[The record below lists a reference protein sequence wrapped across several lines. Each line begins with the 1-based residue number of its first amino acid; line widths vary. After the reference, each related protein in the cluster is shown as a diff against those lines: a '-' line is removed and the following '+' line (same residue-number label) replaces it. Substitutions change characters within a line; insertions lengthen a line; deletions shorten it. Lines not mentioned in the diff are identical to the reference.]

1 MNRLEEIEQRKAQIA
16 EVLESGEEVNLEE
29 LDIELRGLND
39 EKAQIEKRAKMAA
52 AINAG
57 KVEAKPVEGAENP
70 EKVERETMEKE
81 TIEQRGKQLKENRS
95 VTVGSSDIVL
105 PKHQATDIK
114 PTFNEVS
121 TLIDRVHVK
130 PLQGGESFTQPYLKG
145 YGEGD
150 HVIEGA
156 DYTTAEPVFGYADIA
171 KSKVTAY
178 AEDSEETM
186 KLPAADYDSVVTNG
200 ITVATRKKLT
210 KEILI
215 GDGTTN
221 RLTGIFSSNATA
233 IDPTTD
239 LGIEAIDD
247 KTLDEIV
254 YSYGGDEDVED
265 VAVLILN
272 KKDLKAFATLRNAD
286 GDKVYEVVNKGNTG
300 TIDGVPFILNSAC
313 KAISDSATV
322 DGEYGMAYGSLSN
335 YTFAVFSD
343 LEVQRSNDY
352 KFKQGMIAHKG
363 SVFAGG
369 NVTAKNG
376 FLRVSKVVPV

>member
-1 MNRLEEIEQRKAQIA
+1 MNRLNEIETRKAEIKGL
-16 EVLESGEEVNLEE
+16 LENGGEVNLEE
-29 LDIELRGLND
+29 METEIRGLNE
-39 EKAQIEKRAKMAA
+39 EKEQIEKRTKMAE
-52 AINAG
+52 AITART
-57 KVEAKPVEGAENP
+57 VETKEVEGATNP
-70 EKVERETMEKE
+70 EKEEREKMEKQSA
-81 TIEQRGKQLKENRS
+81 EQRGKELMENRS

-114 PTFNEVS
+114 RTFNEVS

-130 PLQGGESFTQPYLKG
+130 NLIGGESFTQPYLKG

-150 HVIEGA
+150 HVLEGA
-156 DYTTAEPVFGYADIA
+156 DYATAEPVFGYADIG

-178 AEDSEETM
+178 AEDSEETT
-186 KLPAADYDSVVTNG
+186 KLPAADYDAVVVDG

-210 KEILI
+210 KEILV
-215 GDGTTN
+215 GTGATN
-221 RLTGIFSSNATA
+221 RLTGIFSANATA
-233 IDPTTD
+233 IDPLTD
-239 LGIEAIDD
+239 KGIEVIDET
-247 KTLDEIV
+247 TLDEIV

-272 KKDLKAFATLRNAD
+272 KKDLKKFATLRDAD
-286 GDKVYEVVNKGNTG
+286 GDKVYDVVNNGNTG

-322 DGEYGMAYGSLSN
+322 DGEYAMAYGSLSN
-335 YTFAVFSD
+335 YTMAVFSQMD
-343 LEVQRSNDY
+343 VQRSSDF

-363 SVFAGG
+363 VVFSGG
-369 NVTAKNG
+369 NVTAMNG